1 MAIRFEKTFEI
12 SAYTLMRM
20 QAAYELACARA
31 HKDEIRG
38 QPIAKAA

>member
-1 MAIRFEKTFEI
+1 MAIRFEKTFGI
-12 SAYTLMRM
+12 SRVYPVRR
-20 QAAYELACARA
+20 QAAYEPACARA